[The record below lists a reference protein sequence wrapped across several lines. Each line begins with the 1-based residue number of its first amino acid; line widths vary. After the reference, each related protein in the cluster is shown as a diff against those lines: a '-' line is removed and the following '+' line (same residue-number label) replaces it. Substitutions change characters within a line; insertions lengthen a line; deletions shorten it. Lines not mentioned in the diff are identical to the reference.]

1 MDEETAPLLFKAEA
15 ANYLLMDKW
24 KRALK
29 ETNSSARLEAD
40 WLKASS
46 AIKAGWLH

>member
-1 MDEETAPLLFKAEA
+1 MDEETAPLLFKTEA

-24 KRALK
+24 KRALE
-29 ETNSSARLEAD
+29 ETNSSAKREAD

-46 AIKAGWLH
+46 GIKAGWLH